1 MAFSS
6 AMKALHFNRLRLAVG
21 NPHHATGVLCKSLLK
36 KMTLPLCVWLLAL
49 ASGTANAADKAGS
62 AKAPEASIEK
72 LESAQRNN
80 KVSE

>member
-1 MAFSS
+1 
-6 AMKALHFNRLRLAVG
+6 
-21 NPHHATGVLCKSLLK
+21 
-36 KMTLPLCVWLLAL
+36 MTLPLCVWLLAL